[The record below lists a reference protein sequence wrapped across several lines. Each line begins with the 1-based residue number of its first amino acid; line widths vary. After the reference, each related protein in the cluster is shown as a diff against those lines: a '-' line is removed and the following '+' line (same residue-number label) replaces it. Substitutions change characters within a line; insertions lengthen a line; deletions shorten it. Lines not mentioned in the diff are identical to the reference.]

1 MDGSA
6 VEAEFTGSGSYK
18 GYAVKVGGTV
28 RALSGSRLLT
38 VNYYDNYDFL
48 GKNGFPAYA
57 YDSSMESSGY
67 GTKSDAR
74 GMLTGS
80 VTGLAGDGAGQLY
93 SVVYYDRRSRPVQRQ
108 GSNSLGGKERNTRP
122 ITLPASLP
130 GCAMFILPKAR
141 LSVRRSVHIP
151 MTMQAGY

>member
-1 MDGSA
+1 MLSGLCSEPLPVDGSA

-67 GTKSDAR
+67 GTKIRCPGNAYGQRDGLGR
-74 GMLTGS
+74 G
-80 VTGLAGDGAGQLY
+80 
-93 SVVYYDRRSRPVQRQ
+93 RRRTALQCGV
-108 GSNSLGGKERNTRP
+108 L
-122 ITLPASLP
+122 
-130 GCAMFILPKAR
+130 
-141 LSVRRSVHIP
+141 
-151 MTMQAGY
+151 

>member
-1 MDGSA
+1 
-6 VEAEFTGSGSYK
+6 
-18 GYAVKVGGTV
+18 
-28 RALSGSRLLT
+28 
-38 VNYYDNYDFL
+38 
-48 GKNGFPAYA
+48 AYA

-108 GSNSLGGKERNTRP
+108 GFNSLGGKETEYTAYNFTGQPTRLRHVH
-122 ITLPASLP
+122 TAQ
-130 GCAMFILPKAR
+130 GKA
-141 LSVRRSVHIP
+141 
-151 MTMQAGY
+151 